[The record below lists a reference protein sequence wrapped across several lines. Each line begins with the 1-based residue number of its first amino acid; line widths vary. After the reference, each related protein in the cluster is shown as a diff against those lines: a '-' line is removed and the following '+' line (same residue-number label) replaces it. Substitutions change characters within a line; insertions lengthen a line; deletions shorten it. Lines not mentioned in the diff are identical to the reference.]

1 MLSWIY
7 TQVLEHENQYAK
19 PILGGRNAG
28 EDSDE
33 VPEKVSRKYDGINQG
48 PAGKQKKKAQ

>member
-48 PAGKQKKKAQ
+48 PAGKQKKKA